1 MAATQRELRRVLI
14 VEDERDLR
22 AGIARGL
29 GARAAEIVEADSL
42 AAARRLLAPV
52 PDLVIVDLRL
62 PDGPG
67 LALVEDCA
75 RILPV
80 PVIIAISG
88 CASPG
93 ESFRL
98 AQRGVRA
105 YLEKP
110 FSLQRL
116 GALVD
121 EAWGEPPDLDPLIVA
136 CVGTLG
142 MREVGER
149 VRDVMLRQALAL
161 AGSRGGAAR
170 LLQVTRQ
177 AVQQVV
183 RTGRGRELVESDAG
197 RPSPPPA
204 ARHSPSQR

>member
-1 MAATQRELRRVLI
+1 
-14 VEDERDLR
+14 
-22 AGIARGL
+22 
-29 GARAAEIVEADSL
+29 
-42 AAARRLLAPV
+42 
-52 PDLVIVDLRL
+52 
-62 PDGPG
+62 
-67 LALVEDCA
+67 
-75 RILPV
+75 
-80 PVIIAISG
+80 VIIAISG

-110 FSLQRL
+110 FSLQSL
-116 GALVD
+116 TALVD
-121 EAWGEPPDLDPLIVA
+121 EAWDEPPDLDPLIVG

-161 AGSRGGAAR
+161 TGSRGGAAR
-170 LLQVTRQ
+170 LLHVTRQ

-183 RTGRGRELVESDAG
+183 RAGRGHGLVESDAG
-197 RPSPPPA
+197 RPEPA